1 MQEASI
7 AAKKAREIV
16 EIARKNRELLEN
28 GVQSKRQGRRG
39 ASDLIGEEGFRVE
52 IDNDTPVS
60 APGEDQGI
68 PPIPQTQVPS
78 INIEEQ
84 RALRQQREQQ
94 ARAQRRAR
102 NRPQPSS
109 SWSCSKIGF
118 DCISTC
124 GKSILN
130 YFSFLLGW
138 RYQLTL
144 LFLLLGQLLFHSYFL
159 FEKYDQFAQMLE
171 QQDTHLHSHI
181 SQYLKALDRNNKGRE
196 GVVDDDD
203 DYYGGFGSHGMN
215 FHFHRLHMGS
225 SMEHVRFVD

>member
-1 MQEASI
+1 VQEASI

-16 EIARKNRELLEN
+16 EIARKNKELLEN

-39 ASDLIGEEGFRVE
+39 ATDSIGEEGFRVE
-52 IDNDTPVS
+52 IDNDIPVS

-68 PPIPQTQVPS
+68 PPIPQTQVPPS
-78 INIEEQ
+78 MNIEQQ

-138 RYQLTL
+138 RYQLAL
-144 LFLLLGQLLFHSYFL
+144 LSMLLGQLLFHSYFL
-159 FEKYDQFAQMLE
+159 FEKYDQFSQMLE
-171 QQDTHLHSHI
+171 
-181 SQYLKALDRNNKGRE
+181 
-196 GVVDDDD
+196 
-203 DYYGGFGSHGMN
+203 
-215 FHFHRLHMGS
+215 
-225 SMEHVRFVD
+225 